1 MEHAVLLS
9 ALQTCPPAW
18 IWSNSTQSCLA
29 LFSGLVDD
37 QVARATASH
46 GIRLHIMSFIFLF
59 KRIWFCDTLRQS
71 PNTESWRQQQKDNL
85 YCWESLHPVNPKS
98 QQHSLCSIF
107 ANCPNVITGRY
118 WKHVQG
124 PISPLCVE
132 WSGSTTPGLHQFRNA
147 PGNFQFHVDM
157 RLWKSNSDVDRAMKI
172 DTETERTKATCRVYL
187 SRLLSKDWC
196 STASWGYLAKCQNKM
211 PTTLLDDRS
220 SFQAAIKVS
229 AYLMPF
235 PVLIPCQPELH
246 PNFEICQHRAE
257 KNNSPNSPNLW
268 EDPLKV
274 HMKLGKWRKCWAI
287 RIRTQPLQSRW
298 PNCLISRQRLPLVW
312 LVLQSLAG
320 E

>member
-1 MEHAVLLS
+1 MECA
-9 ALQTCPPAW
+9 
-18 IWSNSTQSCLA
+18 TQSESLCFRSQYTSIEWSCGVFTRSVQA
-29 LFSGLVDD
+29 WPRWSWAKCSRHIWRGYVPHT
-37 QVARATASH
+37 TA
-46 GIRLHIMSFIFLF
+46 
-59 KRIWFCDTLRQS
+59 DTL
-71 PNTESWRQQQKDNL
+71 
-85 YCWESLHPVNPKS
+85 
-98 QQHSLCSIF
+98 F
-107 ANCPNVITGRY
+107 ALTLFHFCELPERNY

-172 DTETERTKATCRVYL
+172 DTETERTKTTCRVYL